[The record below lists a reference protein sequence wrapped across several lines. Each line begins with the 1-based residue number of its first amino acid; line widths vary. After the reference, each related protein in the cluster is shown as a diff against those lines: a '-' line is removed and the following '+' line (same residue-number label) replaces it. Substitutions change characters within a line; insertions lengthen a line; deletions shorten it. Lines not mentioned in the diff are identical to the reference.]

1 MKVTLELSTGQN
13 PELLKGYC
21 IVHQIENWF
30 RELVYLELKAHFA
43 LNWWEIACKA
53 LDRSKGRGIPAE
65 RSLKADKAH
74 PHMSTP
80 ETDPLWFLSFDSLL
94 RIIFDQKLW
103 PIFHPYLTTKQLLR
117 AKLEEIKPI
126 RNRIAHCR
134 SLHADDLNRLHVFVR
149 DLDQG
154 FWKFCTSYN
163 NNRPI
168 IAELKHD
175 PVYRNFA
182 ARECISYAKVEP
194 RTWARIGIH
203 RCTNLCLMVDY
214 IVRPSATRQA
224 RSKITMWKGAAYD
237 VTFIKRDQ
245 HSFLDYR
252 RILRTTH
259 PVHDKA
265 LHIFLDGFQKQLRVT
280 FPAFIEAADLIPAIE
295 RFHEACVHC
304 TTLQCLR
311 APITGTP
318 EESGSIESYEANM
331 RPFEQI
337 ASEWPHYVIP
347 PTHPFSFLCPDM
359 PCTFF
364 QGV

>member
-1 MKVTLELSTGQN
+1 MKVTIELPTGQN

-30 RELVYLELKAHFA
+30 RELVYLELKAHFP
-43 LNWWEIACKA
+43 LNWWEIACKE
-53 LDRSKGRGIPAE
+53 LDRSKVRGITAE

-103 PIFHPYLTTKQLLR
+103 PIFHPYLTTKQILR
-117 AKLEEIKPI
+117 AKLEEIRPI

-134 SLHADDLNRLHVFVR
+134 SLHADDLDRLEAFVR
-149 DLDQG
+149 DVDQG

-163 NNRPI
+163 NSRPI
-168 IAELKHD
+168 IAELKND
-175 PVYRNFA
+175 PVYKSFA
-182 ARECISYAKVEP
+182 SRECITYAQVASG
-194 RTWARIGIH
+194 TWARIGMH
-203 RCTNLCLMVDY
+203 QCTNLCLMVDY
-214 IVRPSATRQA
+214 IVRPSASRGN

-237 VTFIKRDQ
+237 VTFFKRGQ
-245 HSFLDYR
+245 HSYLDYR
-252 RILRTTH
+252 KILRTTQ

-265 LHIFLDGFQKQLRVT
+265 LHIFLDAFQKTLRVT
-280 FPAFIEAADLIPAIE
+280 FPASIKTGDLIPAIE
-295 RFHEACVHC
+295 RFHEACANC
-304 TTLQCLR
+304 TSFECLR
-311 APITGTP
+311 ASTTGTP
-318 EESGSIESYEANM
+318 AVESLENYEANM

-359 PCTFF
+359 PCKFF
-364 QGV
+364 QRV